1 MTTRKKLTGVVSTL
15 FAQVHRPTKIE
26 MDILGEYS
34 VLAADH
40 LNAMIVDGTLA
51 AHAKRMNEKL
61 YAGLRAA

>member
-1 MTTRKKLTGVVSTL
+1 
-15 FAQVHRPTKIE
+15 

>member
-1 MTTRKKLTGVVSTL
+1 
-15 FAQVHRPTKIE
+15 

-51 AHAKRMNEKL
+51 AHAKRMNAYMPGCGPLGIDCLDAAKL
-61 YAGLRAA
+61 S